1 MTGSVVVNPLPRRY
15 LKVRNRPGLLI
26 LAPQKATMTP
36 PPIPSAYA
44 TPALRVKYSL
54 TRGDI
59 LRWQFY
65 LLCRHRVLI
74 LIVLALALFTA
85 WNDVRQPDVAQFP
98 IAVKICYA
106 LFIIVFMFGFASGL
120 TMLSMWLTNRFK
132 KYRGFLGEHELE
144 IRPDGLAERTD
155 INESVHRWAGFHK
168 LITTG
173 GYLYIYVTDNNVHIV
188 PRHFFASPQ
197 AEKQFC
203 DEIRKHMPGG

>member
-1 MTGSVVVNPLPRRY
+1 
-15 LKVRNRPGLLI
+15 
-26 LAPQKATMTP
+26 MTP
-36 PPIPSAYA
+36 PPIP
-44 TPALRVKYSL
+44 PACAAPVLRVKYSL

-65 LLCRHRVLI
+65 LMCRHRVLI
-74 LIVLALALFTA
+74 LIVLALGLFTA
-85 WNDVRQPDVAQFP
+85 WNDVRQPDFAQYP
-98 IAVKICYA
+98 IAVKTCYA
-106 LFIIVFMFGFASGL
+106 LFIILFIFGFAGGA
-120 TMLSMWLTNRFK
+120 TMLTLWLTVRFK
-132 KYRGFLGEHELE
+132 KYRGVLGEHELE

-155 INESVHRWAGFHK
+155 YNETISRWAGFHK

-173 GYLYIYVTDNNVHIV
+173 GYLYIHVTDNNVHIV